1 MSHGTHW
8 LRSTGLALLALVV
21 LSSGSFAAGD
31 LFDDAYHDCPA
42 KVRLR
47 DGQIADLTLA
57 RDAEEETEVNVAWAV
72 TDPTTWGLGANAYS
86 AALVVLLDDGVNDL
100 QAKTLSLGTRKQTF
114 SGVQTGTAV
123 KVQMAIV
130 VDTAEGDYL
139 ISDILEATVHQ
150 SLTAPSF
157 STGWIVKGTHP
168 LFEPHRPGW
177 QNYPLPDLGRLYYIG
192 YNANFG
198 NYRAGEGLTFTTEP
212 TTPRFRIG
220 LAHGGEDDDARE
232 DVKFDAY
239 AIRLIGEDGDII
251 PEGDDVRTMVSDYGQ
266 SYLQITNHPLFG
278 SLSGS
283 FDNQLVLNL
292 DPRRVYAAGSRELF
306 VPTTSPPITPAQ
318 AAQSRAS
325 LVAAGPLVN
334 VRINDGGAIT
344 PPMYQSEIVRAVVA
358 RDTSLVYYSP
368 TGKIVGISIGVPNG
382 NDIFALSPDEH
393 RDFPIDVLAS
403 DQAYTI
409 EAWAVNED
417 GEVLSP
423 KATLKVHPRAQA
435 PTTLSSGVRFR
446 DYHLTVA
453 TAVRSGTLLTTEFT
467 VLK

>member
-1 MSHGTHW
+1 MTHGTHW

-21 LSSGSFAAGD
+21 LSGGSFAAGD
-31 LFDDAYHDCPA
+31 LFDDTYHDCPA

-72 TDPTTWGLGANAYS
+72 TDPATWGLGANAYS

-100 QAKTLSLGTRKQTF
+100 QAKTVSLGTRKQTF
-114 SGVQTGTAV
+114 SGVQTGTEV

-139 ISDILEATVHQ
+139 ISDILEATVNQ

-157 STGWIVKGTHP
+157 STGWSIKGIHP
-168 LFEPHRPGW
+168 LYEPHRPGW
-177 QNYPLPDLGRLYYIG
+177 QNYPLPDLGMLYYIG

-220 LAHGGEDDDARE
+220 LAHGGEDNDARE

-239 AIRLIGEDGDII
+239 VIRLIGEDGDII

-266 SYLQITNHPLFG
+266 SYSQINHPQLGF
-278 SLSGS
+278 LSGS
-283 FDNQLVLNL
+283 FDNQLVLNF
-292 DPRRVYAAGSRELF
+292 DPRMVYAAGSSELF
-306 VPTTSPPITPAQ
+306 IPTTFPVVTPEQ

-334 VRINDGGAIT
+334 VRINDGGTMT
-344 PPMYQSEIVRAVVA
+344 PPMYQSDILRAVVA
-358 RDTSLVYYSP
+358 RDASVVRYSP
-368 TGKIVGISIGVPNG
+368 AGKTVGIKINFPNG
-382 NDIFALSPDEH
+382 NDIFALAPDEH

-403 DQAYTI
+403 DRTYTI

-423 KATLKVHPRAQA
+423 KATLKVHPREQA
-435 PTTLSSGVRFR
+435 PTTLSSGEIFR
-446 DYHLTVA
+446 DYLTAA
-453 TAVRSGTLLTTEFT
+453 TAVRSGMLLTTEFT